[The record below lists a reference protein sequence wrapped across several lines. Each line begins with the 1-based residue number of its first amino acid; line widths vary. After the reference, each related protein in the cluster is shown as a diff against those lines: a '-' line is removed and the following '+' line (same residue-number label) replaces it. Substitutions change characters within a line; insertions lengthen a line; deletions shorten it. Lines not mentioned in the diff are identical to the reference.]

1 MATQAKQL
9 DKQASRQE
17 LLEAFKL
24 FDANGDGEVTNFE
37 NIIRKIYQCIKH
49 HGYFILFVTKI
60 FIPTFVYRLPL
71 KN

>member
-24 FDANGDGEVTNFE
+24 FDVDGDGEVINFKVV
-37 NIIRKIYQCIKH
+37 I
-49 HGYFILFVTKI
+49 
-60 FIPTFVYRLPL
+60 PL
-71 KN
+71 KEVLLKYHA